1 MSLVPVKLR
10 MRDIVDFIRKVNVR
24 IENSEAVVVVVDNLE
39 VLEDVMTEVGLDG
52 GLEGVGPVVEQSCSF
67 NLKINGF

>member
-1 MSLVPVKLR
+1 
-10 MRDIVDFIRKVNVR
+10 MRDVVDFIRKVNVG
-24 IENSEAVVVVVDNLE
+24 IENSESVVVIVDNLE

-67 NLKINGF
+67 NLKINEL